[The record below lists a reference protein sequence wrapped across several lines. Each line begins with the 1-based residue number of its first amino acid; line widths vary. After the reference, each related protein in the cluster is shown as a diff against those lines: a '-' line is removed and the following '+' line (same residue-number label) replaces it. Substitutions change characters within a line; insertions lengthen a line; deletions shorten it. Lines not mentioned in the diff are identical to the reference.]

1 MEITFRDL
9 FRDSAVVVLTGA
21 VGLTLALSASAQS
34 QNHRNPQNR
43 NGGHSERSRAGLEF
57 HGALPATTSVYC
69 LHWRAPRQILR
80 SPGHRAEFSHH
91 RRSLQAVTNPMGDE
105 RAKRDPQAAQEEV
118 EQIPRELSY
127 DSKVISDGDVDLA
140 DFKSGSSGLASCR
153 GHLRTG
159 FLHLSPVTVGSALRL
174 GHLVSV

>member
-127 DSKVISDGDVDLA
+127 DSKVM
-140 DFKSGSSGLASCR
+140 SGSSGLASCR